1 MAIKVGFIGLGAMG
15 LPMASNVQRKGFDV
29 TVFDIDATRMAK
41 VAELGAKQA
50 ASAGEAARGQDIVIT
65 VLPATQHV
73 EAVVLGEDGVLAHI
87 DAGAVLVDLSTI
99 DAKGTDRVAAAC
111 AAKGIAFADAPI
123 GRLAL
128 HAERGESLFMVGTD
142 DATFEQIEPVLRA
155 MGTDIFRCGGP
166 GMGSRM
172 KVINNFMLL
181 STAQIVA
188 EALAL
193 GTKLGLDI
201 QTMHD
206 VTGATTARN
215 GQLHVLMA
223 NKVLKGDVTPGFT
236 IDLAF
241 KDMTLAINAA
251 AENRVGLPVGSAAHA
266 VFGGARATDYAAKD
280 YSALLAYACENAV
293 VETPLLDLVLA
304 HRTSAQC
311 ATGLPP

>member
-1 MAIKVGFIGLGAMG
+1 MTTSTLTKIGFIGLGAMG
-15 LPMASNVQRKGFDV
+15 LPMASNLQRKGFDV
-29 TVFDIDATRMAK
+29 TVFDIDAGKMAK
-41 VAELGAKQA
+41 VVALGAKQVG
-50 ASAGEAARGQDIVIT
+50 SAGEAARGQEVVIT
-65 VLPATQHV
+65 VLPATHHV
-73 EAVVLGEDGVLAHI
+73 ETVVLGLDGALANMDKGGVLI
-87 DAGAVLVDLSTI
+87 ELSTI
-99 DAKGTDRVAAAC
+99 DAKGTDRIAAAC

-128 HAERGESLFMVGTD
+128 HAERGESLFMVGAD
-142 DATFEQIEPVLRA
+142 DATFLAIEPVLRA

-172 KVINNFMLL
+172 KLVNNFMLL

-188 EALAL
+188 ESLAL

-215 GQLHVLMA
+215 GQFHVLMV
-223 NKVLKGDVTPGFT
+223 NKVLRGDVTPGFT

-251 AENRVGLPVGSAAHA
+251 AEYRVGLPVGSAAHA
-266 VFGGARATDYAAKD
+266 VFGTARAGDYATRD
-280 YSALLAYACENAV
+280 YSALLTYACENAG
-293 VETPLLDLVLA
+293 VETPRLD
-304 HRTSAQC
+304 
-311 ATGLPP
+311 